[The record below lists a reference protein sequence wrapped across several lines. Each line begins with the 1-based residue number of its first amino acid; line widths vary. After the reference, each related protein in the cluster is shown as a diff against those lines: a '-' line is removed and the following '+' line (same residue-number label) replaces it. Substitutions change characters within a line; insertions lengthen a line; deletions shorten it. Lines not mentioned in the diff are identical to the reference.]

1 MIRDRRTAGVKNAV
15 HERMENLFDQGST
28 EAFAVP
34 GAGKGEETSLPESGM
49 PSMTAA
55 QCRLYETCLAP
66 LCPLDR
72 CSLNGIW
79 YSDEEICRSR
89 TYGNLPWIKAQRKIA
104 RVKAGGYFTL
114 EMLNDIRTARKGMT
128 GLDPNE
134 DEKSQLQRWIDLHEK
149 KRSDRGKRRKKTP
162 LAGAGNTDL
171 EDLITQGPTD
181 PKSGVSAPL
190 QYMAK
195 QGGQGKNLCRNGGS
209 QHPNRIGTGKPP
221 SRRFAPQKA
230 MTKR

>member
-1 MIRDRRTAGVKNAV
+1 M
-15 HERMENLFDQGST
+15 S
-28 EAFAVP
+28 P
-34 GAGKGEETSLPESGM
+34 
-49 PSMTAA
+49 MTAA

-89 TYGNLPWIKAQRKIA
+89 TYGNLSWIRAQRKIA
-104 RVKAGGYFTL
+104 RVKAGGYFTW

-149 KRSDRGKRRKKTP
+149 KRSDRGGRQNSMLVFETGKAEPDGSSTRCP
-162 LAGAGNTDL
+162 A
-171 EDLITQGPTD
+171 D
-181 PKSGVSAPL
+181 PKTGVSALL
-190 QYMAK
+190 QNVAR
-195 QGGQGKNLCRNGGS
+195 QGGQAKKLCRDGGS
-209 QHPNRIGTGKPP
+209 QHPNRTGTGKPP
-221 SRRFAPQKA
+221 SRRAAPQKS
-230 MTKR
+230 

>member
-1 MIRDRRTAGVKNAV
+1 
-15 HERMENLFDQGST
+15 
-28 EAFAVP
+28 
-34 GAGKGEETSLPESGM
+34 M

-66 LCPLDR
+66 LCPLDG

-89 TYGNLPWIKAQRKIA
+89 TYGNLSWIRAQRKIA

-114 EMLNDIRTARKGMT
+114 KMLNDIRTARKGMV

-134 DEKSQLQRWIDLHEK
+134 DEKTQLRRWIDLHEK
-149 KRSDRGKRRKKTP
+149 KRSDCGGRRSKAPSLEGGRHEPDGPSTRCPANLKT
-162 LAGAGNTDL
+162 
-171 EDLITQGPTD
+171 
-181 PKSGVSAPL
+181 GVSALL
-190 QYMAK
+190 QNVAK

-209 QHPNRIGTGKPP
+209 QHPHQIGTGKSP
-221 SRRFAPQKA
+221 SRRAAPEKT

>member
-1 MIRDRRTAGVKNAV
+1 
-15 HERMENLFDQGST
+15 
-28 EAFAVP
+28 
-34 GAGKGEETSLPESGM
+34 
-49 PSMTAA
+49 MTAA

-89 TYGNLPWIKAQRKIA
+89 TYGNLSWIRAQRKIA

-134 DEKSQLQRWIDLHEK
+134 DEKIQIRRWIDLHEK
-149 KRSDRGKRRKKTP
+149 KRSDSGKGRKKTP
-162 LAGAGNTDL
+162 SHEGGRH
-171 EDLITQGPTD
+171 EPEGPSTRRPAN
-181 PKSGVSAPL
+181 PKAGVSALL
-190 QYMAK
+190 QNVAK
-195 QGGQGKNLCRNGGS
+195 QGRQGKKLCRNGGCK
-209 QHPNRIGTGKPP
+209 HPSRKGTGKPP
-221 SRRFAPQKA
+221 SRRVASK
-230 MTKR
+230 KS